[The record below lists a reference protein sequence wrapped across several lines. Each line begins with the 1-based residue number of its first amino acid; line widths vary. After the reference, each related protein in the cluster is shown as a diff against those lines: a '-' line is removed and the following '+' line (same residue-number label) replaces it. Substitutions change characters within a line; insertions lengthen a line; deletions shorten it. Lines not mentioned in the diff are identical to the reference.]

1 MTAAQNVPN
10 LSRILVATDLSPRA
24 QKAIARAIMLAA
36 EQGAALTILHVLTAE
51 TGNKVRQRQVALRVE
66 KDLRRDIATLSSAQD
81 GRATI
86 RVVTG
91 TPFVEIIRRARQEAA
106 DLILVGAHGAQFIK
120 DLLVGTTMEKIVR
133 KGDRPVLA
141 VKRPVRAPYHRVL
154 VATDF
159 SDPSRQALRLG
170 LRLAPGAKIYL
181 LHAYQGLE
189 GQLWRADMTKSQ
201 ILRYRHRVA
210 QQSREQMKDFIR
222 RMDLNGRSIVRL
234 LRYGRAPHV
243 ITAAAQRLRPEL
255 VCVGSVGRTGVPQIL
270 LGSVAEHVLREVS
283 CDILVARSGS
293 LSFELP

>member
-24 QKAIARAIMLAA
+24 LKAIARAVRLAA
-36 EQGAALTILHVLTAE
+36 EQGAVLTILHVLTAE
-51 TGNKVRQRQVALRVE
+51 TGNKARQRQVALQVE
-66 KDLRRDIATLSSAQD
+66 KDLRRDIATLSSARD

-91 TPFVEIIRRARQEAA
+91 TPFVEIIRHAREEAA

-170 LRLAPGAKIYL
+170 LRLAPGARIYL

-201 ILRYRHRVA
+201 ILRYRQRVA

-222 RMDLNGRSIVRL
+222 RMDLNGRLIVRL

-255 VCVGSVGRTGVPQIL
+255 VCVGSVGRTGLPQIL

-293 LSFELP
+293 LTFELP

>member
-24 QKAIARAIMLAA
+24 QKAIARAAQLAD
-36 EQGAALTILHVLTAE
+36 EHGAALTILHVLTDAA
-51 TGNKVRQRQVALRVE
+51 GNKARQREVALQVE
-66 KDLRRDIATLSSAQD
+66 KDLRRKVGTLSSGPD

-159 SDPSRQALRLG
+159 SDPSRQALRLR
-170 LRLAPGAKIYL
+170 LQLAPGARIYL

-255 VCVGSVGRTGVPQIL
+255 VCVGSVGRTGLPQIL

-293 LSFELP
+293 LTFELP

>member
-51 TGNKVRQRQVALRVE
+51 TGNKVRQRQVALQVE

-255 VCVGSVGRTGVPQIL
+255 VCVGSVGRTG
-270 LGSVAEHVLREVS
+270 AAANF
-283 CDILVARSGS
+283 ARQCGRTCAPGS
-293 LSFELP
+293 LLRYTGGAVRLVKF

>member
-1 MTAAQNVPN
+1 VTAAQSVPN

-24 QKAIARAIMLAA
+24 QKSIARAIQLAA
-36 EQGAALTILHVLTAE
+36 EQGAALTILHVLTDAA
-51 TGNKVRQRQVALRVE
+51 GNKARQRQVALQVE

-91 TPFVEIIRRARQEAA
+91 TPFVEIIRRAREEAA

-133 KGDRPVLA
+133 KGDRPVLV
-141 VKRPVRAPYHRVL
+141 VKRSVRAPYRRVL
-154 VATDF
+154 VSTDF
-159 SDPSRQALRLG
+159 SEPSRQALELG
-170 LRLAPGAKIYL
+170 LRLAPEARIYL
-181 LHAYQGLE
+181 LHAYQGIE
-189 GQLWRADMTKSQ
+189 GQLWRSDMTKSE

-210 QQSREQMKDFIR
+210 QQSRQQMKDFIR
-222 RMDLNGRSIVRL
+222 RMNLDGRLIVRL

-255 VCVGSVGRTGVPQIL
+255 VCVGSVGRTGLPQIL

-293 LSFELP
+293 LTFELP

>member
-1 MTAAQNVPN
+1 VTAAQNVPN

-36 EQGAALTILHVLTAE
+36 ELGAALTILHVLTAV
-51 TGNKVRQRQVALRVE
+51 TGNKVRQRQVALQVE
-66 KDLRRDIATLSSAQD
+66 KDLRRDIATLSSAHD

-255 VCVGSVGRTGVPQIL
+255 VCVGSVGRTGLPQIRL
-270 LGSVAEHVLREVS
+270 
-283 CDILVARSGS
+283 
-293 LSFELP
+293 

>member
-255 VCVGSVGRTGVPQIL
+255 VCVGSVGRTGLPQIL

>member
-51 TGNKVRQRQVALRVE
+51 TGNKVRQRQVALQVE

-91 TPFVEIIRRARQEAA
+91 TAFVEIIRRARQEAA

-189 GQLWRADMTKSQ
+189 GQL
-201 ILRYRHRVA
+201 
-210 QQSREQMKDFIR
+210 
-222 RMDLNGRSIVRL
+222 
-234 LRYGRAPHV
+234 
-243 ITAAAQRLRPEL
+243 
-255 VCVGSVGRTGVPQIL
+255 
-270 LGSVAEHVLREVS
+270 
-283 CDILVARSGS
+283 
-293 LSFELP
+293 

>member
-51 TGNKVRQRQVALRVE
+51 TGNKVRQRQVALQVE

>member
-1 MTAAQNVPN
+1 VTAAQNVPN

-51 TGNKVRQRQVALRVE
+51 TGNKVRQRQVALQVE

-255 VCVGSVGRTGVPQIL
+255 VCVGSVGRTGLPQIL